1 MIDSQGRCVQM
12 SSSKSATPLFQVQP
26 KLLFFFCFCFRLKRL
41 RRKVLPWAAR
51 LQDVGRPHRQL
62 DLIWLQQQIAANAL
76 WRNVWQQQQ
85 LQLRRREKKSTNKL
99 RSSTP
104 KTKEQRHGECRH
116 TVDLNRNIFW
126 LNKIEWE
133 HSKSANG
140 QQTRFWLRSACA
152 HGPTTLEQRFFKRTD
167 TDTDALLLRS
177 TILLA

>member
-26 KLLFFFCFCFRLKRL
+26 KLLFFSVSVSVSGLNDWGERCCPEPPGFKMSGDHIDN
-41 RRKVLPWAAR
+41 W
-51 LQDVGRPHRQL
+51 
-62 DLIWLQQQIAANAL
+62 IWLQQQIAANAL
-76 WRNVWQQQQ
+76 WRNVWQQQ

-152 HGPTTLEQRFFKRTD
+152 HCPTTLEQRFFKRTD